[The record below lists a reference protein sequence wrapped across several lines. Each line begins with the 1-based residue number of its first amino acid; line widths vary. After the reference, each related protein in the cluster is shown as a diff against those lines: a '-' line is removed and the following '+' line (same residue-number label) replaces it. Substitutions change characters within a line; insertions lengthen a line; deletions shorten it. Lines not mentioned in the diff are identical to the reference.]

1 MPIIKIVESSELRPE
16 LGLRAR
22 DYIKKERPTSVYAR
36 NIVVHSS
43 FSDRYYFVPKAKVIG
58 ENLFEVVGKKVD
70 VTESVRALIA
80 SKRKATSKRS
90 TRVKG
95 KDGS

>member
-70 VTESVRALIA
+70 VTESVRALVA
-80 SKRKATSKRS
+80 SKQRKPPPKRRRKES
-90 TRVKG
+90 TA
-95 KDGS
+95 